1 MKHFIKS
8 VLSESDGTGSW
19 SRVSCA
25 IQLVAVI
32 VWVSYLVVKTH
43 VLPDLGSATIFC
55 TAAYLGNK
63 ASGMLKK
70 D

>member
-1 MKHFIKS
+1 MKQFVKS
-8 VLSESDGTGSW
+8 VFSEPGGGGSW

-25 IQLVAVI
+25 IQLAAVI
-32 VWVSYLVVKTH
+32 VWVSYLVVKNH